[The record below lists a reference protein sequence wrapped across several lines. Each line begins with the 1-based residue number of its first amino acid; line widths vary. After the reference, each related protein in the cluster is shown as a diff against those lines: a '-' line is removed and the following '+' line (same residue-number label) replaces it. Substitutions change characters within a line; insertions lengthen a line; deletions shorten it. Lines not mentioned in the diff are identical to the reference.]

1 MLYRKTLHFPGRG
14 SSQLLDIDLVGI
26 LGLGGRRLVGMVQ
39 GVDHG
44 AKFVAIEIDER

>member
-1 MLYRKTLHFPGRG
+1 MHFPGRG
-14 SSQLLDIDLVGI
+14 SSQLLDIDLVRI
-26 LGLGGRRLVGMVQ
+26 LGFRGRRLVGMVQ